1 MAFRAGPV
9 AVRALG
15 LCCSDGHS
23 AVLFV
28 SIPETPD
35 GSFWRH
41 RIGRVWYPVSESS
54 FSGQNLRS
62 VE

>member
-1 MAFRAGPV
+1 M